1 MKLNFLK
8 WFYPGMGI
16 KRWIGLAILG
26 IIMVSFGSANLL
38 AEVFFFGKIVDT
50 ITIFLGIIL
59 IVISGYKILVSF
71 INVFLPKNRTD
82 LATIFFAKRQLERGP
97 KIVAVGGGHG
107 LAMLLHGIKE
117 YTNNI
122 TAIVTVAD
130 SGGSSGRIREQFDVL
145 PPGDIRNCLVA
156 LADSEPLMQKLFQFR
171 FEEGGD
177 LKGHNFG
184 NLFITALTKVTGD
197 FEAAIK
203 ASSKILAI
211 RGEVIPATLQN
222 VSLVAEYRDGSIIQG
237 EHKIPEKNLP
247 IKKVSLVPADSPA
260 AEEAVREISEAEVII
275 LGPGSLYTSVIPNL
289 LIKGITE
296 AISNSKALKI
306 YVCNVMTQPGETDGY
321 KASDH
326 IEALIRH
333 SSKEIIS
340 HCIVNINTEAPK
352 ELLERYKR
360 EQSFP
365 VIADSHRIKEMGYS
379 VVEEELISA
388 SDFLRH
394 DSAKLSKLII
404 NLILGKSPR
413 KTAS

>member
-1 MKLNFLK
+1 MKLKFLK

-16 KRWIGLAILG
+16 KRWVGLAILG
-26 IIMVSFGSANLL
+26 VIMVGFGSANFL
-38 AEVFFFGKIVDT
+38 AEVFVFGKIVDAVT
-50 ITIFLGIIL
+50 ISLGIIL
-59 IVISGYKILVSF
+59 IIISMYKILSSF
-71 INVFLPKNRTD
+71 ISALLPKDSD
-82 LATIFFAKRQLERGP
+82 LATIFFAKRHLERGP
-97 KIVAVGGGHG
+97 RIVVVGGGHG
-107 LAMLLHGIKE
+107 LSMLLHGIKE
-117 YTNNI
+117 YTSNI

-156 LADSEPLMQKLFQFR
+156 LADSETLMQKLFQFR

-184 NLFITALTKVTGD
+184 NLFITVLTKVTGD

-203 ASSKILAI
+203 ASSKVLAI

-222 VSLVAEYRDGSIIQG
+222 VSLVAEYKDGSVIQG

-247 IKKVSLVPADSPA
+247 IKRVSLNPGDSPA
-260 AEEAVREISEAEVII
+260 TEEAVRAINEAEVII
-275 LGPGSLYTSVIPNL
+275 LGPGSLYTSVVPNL

-296 AISNSKALKI
+296 AISNSKVLKI
-306 YVCNVMTQPGETDGY
+306 YICNVMTQPGETDGY

-333 SSKEIIS
+333 SSKDIMN
-340 HCIVNINTEAPK
+340 HCVVNINTEAPR

-365 VIADSHRIKEMGYS
+365 VIADSQKIKEMGYS
-379 VVEEELISA
+379 VVEGELISA
-388 SDFLRH
+388 ADFLRH
-394 DSAKLSKLII
+394 DSNKLSKLII
-404 NLILGKSPR
+404 NLILSKR
-413 KTAS
+413 QKKTVN

>member
-1 MKLNFLK
+1 
-8 WFYPGMGI
+8 
-16 KRWIGLAILG
+16 
-26 IIMVSFGSANLL
+26 MVSFGSANLL

-71 INVFLPKNRTD
+71 ISVFLPKNRSD
-82 LATIFFAKRQLERGP
+82 LATIFFARRQLERGP

-107 LAMLLHGIKE
+107 LSMLLHGIKE

-130 SGGSSGRIREQFDVL
+130 SGGSSGRLREQFDVL

-203 ASSKILAI
+203 ASSKVLAI
-211 RGEVIPATLQN
+211 RGEVIPSTLQN
-222 VSLVAEYRDGSIIQG
+222 VSLVAEYKDGSIIQG
-237 EHKIPEKNLP
+237 EHRIPEKNLP
-247 IKKVSLVPADSPA
+247 IRRVSLVPGDSPA
-260 AEEAVREISEAEVII
+260 TEEAVKAIKEAEVIL
-275 LGPGSLYTSVIPNL
+275 LGPGSLYTSIIPNL
-289 LIKGITE
+289 LTKGITD
-296 AISNSKALKI
+296 AISDSKVLKI

-326 IEALIRH
+326 VEALVHH
-333 SSKEIIS
+333 SSKDIIN

-404 NLILGKSPR
+404 NLILGKRPR

>member
-71 INVFLPKNRTD
+71 ISVFLPKNRSD
-82 LATIFFAKRQLERGP
+82 LATIFFARRQLERGP

-107 LAMLLHGIKE
+107 LSMLLHGIKE

-130 SGGSSGRIREQFDVL
+130 SGGSSGRLREQFDVL

-203 ASSKILAI
+203 ASSKVLAI
-211 RGEVIPATLQN
+211 RGEVIPSTLQN
-222 VSLVAEYRDGSIIQG
+222 VSLVAEYKDGSIIQG
-237 EHKIPEKNLP
+237 EHRIPEKNLP
-247 IKKVSLVPADSPA
+247 IRRVSLVPGDSPA
-260 AEEAVREISEAEVII
+260 TEEAVKAIKEAEVIL
-275 LGPGSLYTSVIPNL
+275 LGPGSLYTSIIPNL
-289 LIKGITE
+289 LTKGITD
-296 AISNSKALKI
+296 AISDSKVLKI

-326 IEALIRH
+326 VEALVHH
-333 SSKEIIS
+333 SSKDIIN

-404 NLILGKSPR
+404 NLILGKRPR